1 MTTDLSMTGAIGEA
15 EQEKSTEWL
24 KSPALTAVHLSRGR
38 WLPYDHLKYIS
49 NEIIQME
56 EHPIFLI
63 INFPPRHG
71 KSELISHWTPVWFL
85 KRYPYKHIILA
96 SYESSF
102 AAEWGGIAKNSIEEN
117 KEELDIELT
126 RDTKAKA
133 HWKIQG
139 YGGGMLATGIS
150 GPITGRGGDIII
162 IDDPIKGAAEANSP
176 TYREALWTWYRANCR
191 TRLQPGGSIIILMT
205 RWHEDDLVGRL
216 LSPDYRSENPEIA
229 DPWKV
234 INLPALA
241 TEDDLLGRDPGDPL
255 CPQMFDLS
263 MLRTLRESIGPYWW
277 DAEYMGNPRKEG
289 GTIFKESW
297 FQFITD
303 NEIKNEQIRRTI
315 QFWDTAF
322 TEKTRNSR
330 SACVTIAETK
340 NKYIILDVY
349 AQHIDYPKLIQVAPA
364 KYEQYGVD
372 RVLVEDKATGIPLVQ
387 QMKRDTR
394 LPVKAIPAKDSKE
407 VRAHSVSG
415 VVEAERV
422 YLRAGAPWVNE
433 FLSEVCSFPT
443 AVYDDITD
451 AFVHGLRYLKPR
463 RTHLGRSSVGYEQK
477 QSIWKV

>member
-1 MTTDLSMTGAIGEA
+1 MPDTIYMA
-15 EQEKSTEWL
+15 EEVGVKEREKESNWL
-24 KSPALTAVHLSRGR
+24 RAPALTAVRLSSGR
-38 WLPYDHLKYIS
+38 WLNANHLNYIS
-49 NEIIQME
+49 EELAKME
-56 EHPIFLI
+56 QGPIFLI

-85 KRYPYKHIILA
+85 KRWPYKRIILT
-96 SYESSF
+96 SYESDF
-102 AAEWGGIAKNSIEEN
+102 AGSWGGAVKASIEEN
-117 KEELDIELT
+117 ERDLDIELAQDT
-126 RDTKAKA
+126 RAKGR
-133 HWKIQG
+133 WNIKG
-139 YGGGMLATGIS
+139 YGGGMTATGIS
-150 GPITGRGGDIII
+150 GPITGKGGDLIV
-162 IDDPIKGAAEANSP
+162 IDDPIKGVAEANSP
-176 TYREALWTWYRANCR
+176 TYRQSLWTWYQATLRP
-191 TRLQPGGSIIILMT
+191 RLQPGGSIIILMT

-216 LSPDYRSENPEIA
+216 TSLEYRSDNPDIA

-241 TEDDLLGRDPGDPL
+241 GEDDLLGRQLGDALWPSMYTL
-255 CPQMFDLS
+255 P
-263 MLRTLRESIGPYWW
+263 MLRTLRESIGSYWW
-277 DAEYMGNPRKEG
+277 DAEYMGRPRSEG

-297 FQFITD
+297 FQYITD
-303 NEIKNEQIRRTI
+303 NEIKNEHIRRTI

-322 TEKTRNSR
+322 TEKTRKSR
-330 SACVTIAETK
+330 SACVTIAETTS
-340 NKYIILDVY
+340 KYIVLDVY
-349 AQHIDYPKLIQVAPA
+349 AQHIDYPKLVKVAPD
-364 KYEQYGVD
+364 KYEEFGVD

-394 LPVKAIPAKDSKE
+394 LPIKAVPAKESKE